1 MSDSTKK
8 LFSVA
13 GDLDLQRRMKHGW
26 KWLQPKSDIALMPIF
41 ASLLFIS
48 NYSICFLFGGYMGHF
63 EDGNFLS
70 PSDLLERN
78 PERGLF
84 KVLSYPIIFSIFFIM
99 YVKFKQNEKTS
110 LPFKT
115 YPWMKYVFIL
125 LNYVEFVTGLL
136 LLMGMTVHVSF
147 LDRTS
152 VKAAD
157 FARHGGSFAM
167 QLLTIVYF
175 GVQTVIATVITL
187 KRPKEKVSL
196 VRIGFI
202 LLRCCFIVVSLI
214 ALLLRGIATPIWRT
228 MQESDANVFM
238 IGDEYVMQSDAK
250 NTDAAGEWM
259 YIICFTVLLF
269 LSYVDFRDTKYQMRV
284 GTKDVALY
292 KDRSDRYEIQHEE
305 TFFAAN

>member
-1 MSDSTKK
+1 
-8 LFSVA
+8 
-13 GDLDLQRRMKHGW
+13 
-26 KWLQPKSDIALMPIF
+26 
-41 ASLLFIS
+41 
-48 NYSICFLFGGYMGHF
+48 MGHF

-228 MQESDANVFM
+228 MQESDVNVFM